1 MTQVSNRNRWCENV
15 KGDNLNKQDIQ
26 RFLIMNMLNKTIKM
40 FEYKN
45 LPETMHSKDLE
56 LQLQLNGY
64 AVIKNVDGKLYSFVG
79 GLGGMP
85 NPYYL
90 PTIAVIANPALKY
103 NATLEIN
110 EQCVVVLND
119 YLYQGLTPIMNMY
132 SSLQSEALTTLRY
145 SLINERIPAITQA
158 DNDTVAESSKE
169 FFNKIIDGDE
179 YDIVITKALLDG
191 LKVFPFNV
199 RSNIKDVI
207 EANQYIKGSWLNE
220 LGINATFNMKR
231 EAINEAEACVNDD
244 VLFPLIETM
253 LECRKDGVK
262 RINEMFGTN
271 IEVTLS
277 SVWYN
282 HQHKDDLSLQIL
294 ENEAQ
299 GVDTNNE
306 ETTEIEVNRNDI

>member
-1 MTQVSNRNRWCENV
+1 MTQISNRDRWFDSGRNG
-15 KGDNLNKQDIQ
+15 KMNKQEIQ

-45 LPETMHSKDLE
+45 LPATMHSKDLE
-56 LQLQLNGY
+56 IQLQLNGY
-64 AVIKNVDGKLYSFVG
+64 AIIKNVDGKLYSFVG
-79 GLGGMP
+79 GLGGEP

-90 PTIAVIANPALKY
+90 PTIAVVANPALRY
-103 NATLEIN
+103 NASLEIDD
-110 EQCVVVLND
+110 ECVVVLND
-119 YLYQGLTPIMNMY
+119 YLYQGLSPIMDMY
-132 SSLQSEALTTLRY
+132 SSLQSEALTTLKY

-169 FFNKIIDGDE
+169 FFKKVIEGDE
-179 YDIVITKALLDG
+179 YDIVVTKALLDG

-199 RSNIKDVI
+199 RGNIKDVI
-207 EANQYIKGSWLNE
+207 ESIQYIKGSWLNE

-253 LECRKDGVK
+253 LECRKDGVR

-271 IEVTLS
+271 IEVDLS

-282 HQHKDDLSLQIL
+282 HQHKDLLNLQIL

-299 GVDTNNE
+299 QGDFDEEVEIDRDNNE
-306 ETTEIEVNRNDI
+306 Q